1 MATTEPAVLM
11 AEQPQ
16 QQQQQVEKEHGK
28 LLHDYY
34 SRRTGSYE
42 RWRA

>member
-11 AEQPQ
+11 AEQP